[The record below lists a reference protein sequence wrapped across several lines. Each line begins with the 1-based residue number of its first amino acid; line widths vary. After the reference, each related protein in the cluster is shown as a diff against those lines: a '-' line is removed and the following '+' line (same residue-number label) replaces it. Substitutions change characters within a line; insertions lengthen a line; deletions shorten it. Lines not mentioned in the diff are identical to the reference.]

1 MPVNIALDVHSSQ
14 KQELSPVNQLKS
26 LDKESVERPT
36 RRRVSNMNSLS
47 LRDSRG
53 PRVKMRR
60 IVFRKAFGKSILR
73 NGVRNNSSKAA
84 RPRCEVNIAGSEMST
99 VQLPESSSLTKK
111 KEGMSISRDLPI
123 EAKCKGVGITNQVE
137 TSCHLLRMESQ
148 RDGITGTEKEEGTM
162 RLLMKDPEERSF
174 ELSEHRTEKSEVI
187 INTTLS
193 GLENLMNENISKSPN
208 LDSISGPS
216 STSTDLSSTNL
227 EISVELLE
235 NIEKISKLEVSGID
249 SQNKNRKSR
258 LGSVLEVAKE
268 LATPIQDLINDGRYF
283 LKKCTV
289 PDACGMAILRLMS

>member
-1 MPVNIALDVHSSQ
+1 
-14 KQELSPVNQLKS
+14 
-26 LDKESVERPT
+26 
-36 RRRVSNMNSLS
+36 
-47 LRDSRG
+47 
-53 PRVKMRR
+53 
-60 IVFRKAFGKSILR
+60 
-73 NGVRNNSSKAA
+73 
-84 RPRCEVNIAGSEMST
+84 
-99 VQLPESSSLTKK
+99 
-111 KEGMSISRDLPI
+111 MSISRDLPI

-148 RDGITGTEKEEGTM
+148 RDGITGTKKEEGTM

-174 ELSEHRTEKSEVI
+174 ELSEPLGTEKSEVI

-193 GLENLMNENISKSPN
+193 GLENLMNKNISKSPN
-208 LDSISGPS
+208 LDSISSPS

-289 PDACGMAILRLMS
+289 PDACGMAILRSMS